1 MFSSWLR
8 PTPNAS
14 SRLQAERLEDRRQ
27 PSAYYSIDGTGN
39 NLANPEWGSTLEQ
52 FLILAPAAY
61 ADNSSSPGGAG
72 LPGGRAVGNAV
83 ADQTGEVIFND
94 RLMSAMVYVWG
105 QFIDHDFDL
114 TASARRP
121 PPARALRPP
130 TPASR

>member
-8 PTPNAS
+8 PTPTAS
-14 SRLQAERLEDRRQ
+14 SRLQAERLDDRRQ

-39 NLANPEWGSTLEQ
+39 NLANPVWGSTLEQ

-72 LPGGRAVGNAV
+72 LPGGRAVG
-83 ADQTGEVIFND
+83 ND